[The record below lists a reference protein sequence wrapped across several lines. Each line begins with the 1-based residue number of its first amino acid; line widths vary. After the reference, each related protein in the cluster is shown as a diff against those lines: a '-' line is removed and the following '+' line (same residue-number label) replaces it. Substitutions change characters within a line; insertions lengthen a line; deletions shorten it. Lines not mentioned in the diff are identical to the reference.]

1 MITLVKQD
9 KEFEQ
14 WADRNQEL
22 FLTLLATLG
31 LIRLRATYKLVNVH
45 YAVLLAARI
54 GVEAA
59 GIIIAE
65 QIDGASGVQAWKRYS
80 NRVFSMDDLGIIPD
94 PLAIIDS
101 IAESEMMIREH
112 YEIDKAVS
120 QGIRKYNPTTFGGRG
135 NLVKTTFFVTKKV
148 FDRGITK
155 LGFYTR

>member
-1 MITLVKQD
+1 VITLVKQD

-22 FLTLLATLG
+22 FITLLATLG
-31 LIRLRATYKLVNVH
+31 MLRLRATYKLVNVH
-45 YAVLLAARI
+45 YAAVLAARI

-65 QIDGASGVQAWKRYS
+65 QIDGKSGVQAWQRYS
-80 NRVFSMDDLGIIPD
+80 NRVFSVDSLGIIPD
-94 PLAIIDS
+94 PIAVLES
-101 IAESEMMIREH
+101 IGESELMIREH
-112 YEIDKAVS
+112 YGIDAMVS
-120 QGIRKYNPTTFGGRG
+120 QGIRTYNPTSISGRG
-135 NLVKTTFFVTKKV
+135 NILKISFSVGKRV

>member
-9 KEFEQ
+9 KEFER

-22 FLTLLATLG
+22 FITLLATLG
-31 LIRLRATYKLVNVH
+31 MIRLRATYKLVNV
-45 YAVLLAARI
+45 YYAAVLATRI

-65 QIDGASGVQAWKRYS
+65 QIDGQSGVRAWKRYS
-80 NRVFSMDDLGIIPD
+80 NRVFSVDSLGIIPD
-94 PLAIIDS
+94 PLAVLES
-101 IAESEMMIREH
+101 AGEAELMIREH
-112 YEIDKAVS
+112 YGIDAMVS
-120 QGIRKYNPTTFGGRG
+120 QGIRTYNPTTFSGRG
-135 NLVKTTFFVTKKV
+135 NIVTTSFSVAKRV